1 MKTTV
6 KSAAFGL
13 MILFATVATSF
24 NANAAEVITGA
35 ELISVGKLNN
45 QPVFQLNLNNKVNGK
60 YAVVVKDQFGEIL
73 HQEIVTGVNISR
85 RFQLNTEELGN
96 VDVRFEIVDLKA
108 STNSTVFKVKNN
120 MRVITET
127 EITKG

>member
-96 VDVRFEIVDLKA
+96 VDVHFEIIDLKA
-108 STNSTVFKVKNN
+108 STTSTVFKVKNN